1 MSTEHIF
8 VAIEDIPYSADKL
21 YEYALPAELQQ
32 TVSVGT
38 MVLCPF
44 GGGNR
49 KVRGIVFDFGPASTN
64 KVKQIFDVYDL
75 NGFLTQDQI
84 RLCRYMKNKYFCTF
98 FDAAKTMMPAGVIGG
113 VDRYYSLCAPCADL
127 MIQELFD
134 RNQNWVLQKEL
145 VRQLPR
151 QKYYQVLKWVREH
164 KAREVLK
171 FKNMVSDRMAS
182 VFQITSAGEVYA
194 AECRKKQTELA
205 KKHLAVLD
213 FLKENDSCTAKEILY
228 MTGLSASVLNTLRKR
243 GMVSVTVAEQLRDP
257 LMNKSL
263 EYNPQPVVLNDTQ
276 KQAAEE
282 ILKNSQTGKTHLLYG
297 VTGSGKTHV
306 FMAVIDELLARGKS
320 ALVLLPEISLTLQI
334 IERFYLHYGP
344 QLAVLHSALS
354 AGERYDEYKRIRS
367 GHAKVVVGTRSAVFA
382 PMQDLGIIIIDEEQE
397 HTYKSD
403 MTPKYHARD
412 IAAFLVARKK
422 ALLVL
427 ASATPSFESYT
438 RAMKGAIGYSEL
450 SGRFNKQPL
459 PKVLV
464 SDTAMEQVQGNLSL
478 ISTTLATELQK
489 NLEQQ
494 EQTILFMNRRGYNS
508 FVSCPKCKFVFRCP
522 NCGIALTYHSV
533 NDRLVCHYCGYSQ
546 PATGHCPDCGEK
558 TLRYSGFGTQ
568 KAESEL
574 RQFFPGIRI
583 LRMDADT
590 VGGKSTRDEI
600 LTAFARK
607 EYDVLLGT
615 QMITKG
621 LDFPDVTLV
630 GVLMADMSLYSSDFR
645 AYEKTFSLITQVVGR
660 AGRAQKQG
668 RAVIQTFSPEHMVL
682 EYAFR
687 QDYKGFYAEESAL
700 RKSLVYPPYCD
711 ICQVVFLADGVSAAF
726 EGAEAFV
733 HKIELLLQ
741 DSHFDQIPVSII
753 RPRQTAVPKVDGRDR
768 VRVLIKCRDDLRTR
782 EMLNEAYLW
791 FLKEKVF
798 KNTSISMDINP
809 SMII

>member
-1 MSTEHIF
+1 M
-8 VAIEDIPYSADKL
+8 
-21 YEYALPAELQQ
+21 
-32 TVSVGT
+32 
-38 MVLCPF
+38 
-44 GGGNR
+44 
-49 KVRGIVFDFGPASTN
+49 
-64 KVKQIFDVYDL
+64 
-75 NGFLTQDQI
+75 
-84 RLCRYMKNKYFCTF
+84 
-98 FDAAKTMMPAGVIGG
+98 
-113 VDRYYSLCAPCADL
+113 
-127 MIQELFD
+127 
-134 RNQNWVLQKEL
+134 
-145 VRQLPR
+145 
-151 QKYYQVLKWVREH
+151 
-164 KAREVLK
+164 
-171 FKNMVSDRMAS
+171 
-182 VFQITSAGEVYA
+182 
-194 AECRKKQTELA
+194 
-205 KKHLAVLD
+205 
-213 FLKENDSCTAKEILY
+213 
-228 MTGLSASVLNTLRKR
+228 
-243 GMVSVTVAEQLRDP
+243 
-257 LMNKSL
+257 
-263 EYNPQPVVLNDTQ
+263 
-276 KQAAEE
+276 
-282 ILKNSQTGKTHLLYG
+282 
-297 VTGSGKTHV
+297 
-306 FMAVIDELLARGKS
+306 
-320 ALVLLPEISLTLQI
+320 
-334 IERFYLHYGP
+334 
-344 QLAVLHSALS
+344 
-354 AGERYDEYKRIRS
+354 
-367 GHAKVVVGTRSAVFA
+367 
-382 PMQDLGIIIIDEEQE
+382 
-397 HTYKSD
+397 
-403 MTPKYHARD
+403 
-412 IAAFLVARKK
+412 
-422 ALLVL
+422 
-427 ASATPSFESYT
+427 
-438 RAMKGAIGYSEL
+438 
-450 SGRFNKQPL
+450 
-459 PKVLV
+459 
-464 SDTAMEQVQGNLSL
+464 
-478 ISTTLATELQK
+478 
-489 NLEQQ
+489 
-494 EQTILFMNRRGYNS
+494 
-508 FVSCPKCKFVFRCP
+508 
-522 NCGIALTYHSV
+522 
-533 NDRLVCHYCGYSQ
+533 
-546 PATGHCPDCGEK
+546 
-558 TLRYSGFGTQ
+558 RYSGFGTQ

-741 DSHFDQIPVSII
+741 DSHFDQVPVSII